1 VTQVK
6 QLTEKPIPPKAGSA
20 PKKPGLKPGRK
31 RSTTKG
37 SKARAG
43 SGGARLRS
51 SINKKVREESDA
63 IAQALIDKAVAGNM
77 TSTRLVVGISGADKA
92 PPVAKKSKK
101 KTKTSLYIQRLA
113 NEPEWEGPWEDE
125 DGKRDASRLPPSDY
139 DLPPDLK

>member
-6 QLTEKPIPPKAGSA
+6 QLTKKRNPPKTGSA
-20 PKKPGLKPGRK
+20 PKKPHLKPGRK
-31 RSTTKG
+31 PYTAKG

-51 SINKKVREESDA
+51 SINKKVGEESDA
-63 IAQALIDKAVAGNM
+63 IAQALIDKTKAGNA
-77 TSTRLVVGISGADKA
+77 TVARIIVGISGADKA
-92 PPVAKKSKK
+92 PPVAKKRKK

-139 DLPPDLK
+139 DLPADLK